1 MNIKY
6 DFLDKIVIVTGG
18 TKGIG
23 KSMAEAF
30 TSFGARVIV
39 TYASDDTA
47 AQNFKAAVGTGLLEV
62 VKCDVSSYTGV
73 ENFFNDLEEKKTAVD
88 VLINNAG
95 VRRDSVLGMMKEDDW
110 SRVLDINLTGTY
122 NMCKFAVLNMMKQR
136 FGRIINIT
144 SPGRNYGFEGQANY
158 SASKAG
164 IVGLSRSLSKE
175 VAKRKITVNCVSPGF
190 IKTELIDSLPD
201 ELRKEYVKMI
211 PLRRFGT
218 VFDVSPLVLFLAS
231 EEAAYVTGSVFDVDG
246 GL

>member
-6 DFLDKIVIVTGG
+6 DFLEKLVIVTGG

-23 KSMAEAF
+23 KSLAEAF
-30 TSFGARVIV
+30 TSCGARVIV
-39 TYASDDTA
+39 TYSSDDTS
-47 AQNFKAAVGTGLLEV
+47 AQNFKESDSTGLLEV
-62 VKCDVSSYTGV
+62 VKCDVSSYAEV
-73 ENFFNDLEEKKTAVD
+73 ENFFNDLEEKEIAVE
-88 VLINNAG
+88 VLVNNAG
-95 VRRDSVLGMMKEDDW
+95 VRRDSVLGMMKEADW
-110 SRVLDINLTGTY
+110 SRVIDINLTGTY

-164 IVGLSRSLSKE
+164 IVGLARSLSKE

-190 IKTELIDSLPD
+190 IETELIDSLPD
-201 ELRKEYVKMI
+201 ELKKEYVKMI

-218 VFDVSPLVLFLAS
+218 ASDVSPLVLFLAS
-231 EEAAYVTGSVFDVDG
+231 DEASYITGSVFDVDG

>member
-6 DFLDKIVIVTGG
+6 DFLGKLVIVTGG

-23 KSMAEAF
+23 KSLAEAF
-30 TSFGARVIV
+30 TTCGARVIA
-39 TYASDDTA
+39 TYSSDEIA
-47 AQNFKAAVGTGLLEV
+47 AQNLKNSDSTGLLDV
-62 VKCDVSSYTGV
+62 VKCDVSSYSEV
-73 ENFFNDLEEKKTAVD
+73 KIFFNDLEKKKFSVD

-110 SRVLDINLTGTY
+110 RRVIDINLTGTY

-164 IVGLSRSLSKE
+164 IVGLARSLSKE

-190 IKTELIDSLPD
+190 IETELIDALPD
-201 ELRKEYVKMI
+201 ELKKEYVKMI

-218 VFDVSPLVLFLAS
+218 ASDVSPLVLFLAS
-231 EEAAYVTGSVFDVDG
+231 DEASYITGSVFDVDG